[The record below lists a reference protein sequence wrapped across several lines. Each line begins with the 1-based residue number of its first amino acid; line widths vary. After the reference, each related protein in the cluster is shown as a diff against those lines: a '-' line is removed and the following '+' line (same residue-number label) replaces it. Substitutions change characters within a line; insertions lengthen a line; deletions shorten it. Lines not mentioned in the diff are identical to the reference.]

1 MATPELE
8 QVINAMNNKGYVIYD
23 TPDKEWNINIVGVR
37 SSNNDPSRF
46 DDYLFVFY
54 RDGVDWSYYCFS
66 ITTDPSIK
74 YLQTPLSDVYEQG
87 TAILKEGQYI
97 GAYEIN
103 WHKKGSQ
110 SAHKALCQN
119 LGEVTVYRDNT
130 YDDEMN
136 LILGTED
143 TGFFG
148 INIHRGPSNGDEGTY
163 NWNYSAGCQVF
174 SNDKGF
180 DVFLTV
186 CLNSYKNFGNT
197 FTYTLLNESDFL

>member
-1 MATPELE
+1 MSIPELH
-8 QVINAMNNKGYVIYD
+8 QIINAMNNKGYIVYD

-37 SSNNDPSRF
+37 SSGNDPSKF

-54 RDGVDWSYYCFS
+54 RDGVDWSCHTFN

-74 YLQTPLSDVYEQG
+74 YLQTPLKEVYDEG

-97 GAYEIN
+97 SAYEIN
-103 WHKKGSQ
+103 WHKKGSE

-130 YDDEMN
+130 YDEKMD
-136 LILGTED
+136 LIPGTEES
-143 TGFFG
+143 GFFG
-148 INIHRGPSNGDEGTY
+148 INIHRGPSNGDANTF

-174 SNDKGF
+174 SNNRDF
-180 DVFLTV
+180 DTFLTL
-186 CLNSYKNFGNT
+186 CLNSYRNFGNT
-197 FTYTLLNESDFL
+197 FTYTLLNESDLK